1 MNPVVSHDLVK
12 DFTSKIDAH
21 SLTVKSMTRI
31 QRAEYFAEYRS
42 TVGSLQQQNDR
53 YRGHELKQ
61 RKIHHAS
68 YRSAQQVDQSHGNR
82 LKTSTTAGTFASG
95 NFLNQFRSL
104 PREESASTPP
114 IQ

>member
-21 SLTVKSMTRI
+21 NLTVKSTTRF

-68 YRSAQQVDQSHGNR
+68 YRP
-82 LKTSTTAGTFASG
+82 AG
-95 NFLNQFRSL
+95 
-104 PREESASTPP
+104 
-114 IQ
+114 